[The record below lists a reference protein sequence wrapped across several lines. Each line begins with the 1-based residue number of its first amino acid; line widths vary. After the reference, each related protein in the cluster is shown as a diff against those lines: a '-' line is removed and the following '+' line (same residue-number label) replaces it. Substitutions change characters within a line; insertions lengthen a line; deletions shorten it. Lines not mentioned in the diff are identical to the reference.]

1 MPVWVLCI
9 ADMICGP
16 VRASP
21 GGGVDKIVAAG
32 GYAVSTNY
40 DITEIYDVATD
51 SWSVG
56 ELGFMASESSLITPG
71 LCTHTSIVRGQF
83 AAHDRTR
90 HSCGRT

>member
-1 MPVWVLCI
+1 
-9 ADMICGP
+9 MICGP

-32 GYAVSTNY
+32 GYAISIHY

-56 ELGFMASESSLITPG
+56 ELGFIAAESLEITPC
-71 LCTHTSIVRGQF
+71 LCTAQTAYKTGVCPRGNL
-83 AAHDRTR
+83 
-90 HSCGRT
+90 S